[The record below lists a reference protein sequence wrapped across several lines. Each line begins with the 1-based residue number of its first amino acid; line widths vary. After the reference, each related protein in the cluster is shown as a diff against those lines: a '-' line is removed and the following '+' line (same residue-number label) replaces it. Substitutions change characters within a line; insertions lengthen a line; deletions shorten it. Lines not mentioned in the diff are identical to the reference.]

1 MTSFSILSKIKNLQ
15 KSNDPV
21 NYVINC
27 HYFAREISDF
37 SLRQG
42 TSEMFVPRKLVQ
54 LLQERN
60 KARIET

>member
-42 TSEMFVPRKLVQ
+42 TSEMTPRNLF
-54 LLQERN
+54 QEN
-60 KARIET
+60 KNVTRLE